1 MNSIC
6 MYVYI
11 YRERER
17 EIMEVA
23 PDHYVRARKVRW
35 ARFLWDQ
42 TQSRAETCYRE
53 IWGKHGRFSALDTRD
68 A

>member
-1 MNSIC
+1 
-6 MYVYI
+6 
-11 YRERER
+11 
-17 EIMEVA
+17 MEA
-23 PDHYVRARKVRW
+23 ALDHYVRARKVRW